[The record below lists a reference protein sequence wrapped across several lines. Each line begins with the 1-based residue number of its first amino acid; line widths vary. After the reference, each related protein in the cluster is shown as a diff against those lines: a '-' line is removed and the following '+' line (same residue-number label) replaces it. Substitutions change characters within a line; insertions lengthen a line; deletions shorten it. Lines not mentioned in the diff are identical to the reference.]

1 MNDLADKDLVRL
13 CVEELSKSM
22 GYAHYQKVLQR
33 DYEHL
38 CQVIEEKTGILISL
52 STIKRIFAG
61 KFERLPQMATL
72 NALTLFIGYEG
83 WQDFKTKKLLEQSR
97 LPLPAASLPTRQ
109 EIQPRKKKTGN
120 KPFLKAT
127 GIFILLSMGLFIL
140 LLSVKQ
146 KGSDLPNLLP
156 ADVHFSAKKAVAQG
170 VPNSVVFSY
179 NIDQVPGDSF
189 FIQQSWDT
197 RRRVPIKKHHYT
209 LTDIYYEPGYHKAK
223 LISNNKVIKEVV
235 VSIPTGDWMAYS
247 KTPTEPYPQYF
258 QTSLIKNQVLGLTR
272 KDLAENAINV
282 EQDRNF
288 YYSFFSPVLNAGS
301 DYFKLKARIR
311 TRTIKPT
318 RCPVVLMS
326 VFGEN
331 SMLYFTTTIPGCI
344 SDINALFSD
353 KYISGKTSDL
363 SGLGAD
369 ILNWQDIEI
378 QVINRKVKLLMNEKP
393 VFAEQYNKPV
403 GLIKGMGF
411 VSNGLCE
418 VDWVELQDST
428 GRSIY
433 RNDFNQQPL

>member
-1 MNDLADKDLVRL
+1 
-13 CVEELSKSM
+13 
-22 GYAHYQKVLQR
+22 
-33 DYEHL
+33 
-38 CQVIEEKTGILISL
+38 
-52 STIKRIFAG
+52 
-61 KFERLPQMATL
+61 
-72 NALTLFIGYEG
+72 
-83 WQDFKTKKLLEQSR
+83 
-97 LPLPAASLPTRQ
+97 
-109 EIQPRKKKTGN
+109 
-120 KPFLKAT
+120 
-127 GIFILLSMGLFIL
+127 
-140 LLSVKQ
+140 
-146 KGSDLPNLLP
+146 
-156 ADVHFSAKKAVAQG
+156 
-170 VPNSVVFSY
+170 
-179 NIDQVPGDSF
+179 
-189 FIQQSWDT
+189 
-197 RRRVPIKKHHYT
+197 VPIKKHHYT

-272 KDLAENAINV
+272 KDLKENAIDV

-288 YYSFFSPVLNAGS
+288 YYSFFSPVLNASS
-301 DYFKLKARIR
+301 DYFKIKARIR

-393 VFAEQYNKPV
+393 VFAEQYTKPL